1 MAAYQGAK
9 DVKAPDLK
17 RMVTEFDVSRTDEVL
32 DLSSAVGDA
41 LTILA
46 AVEKNLSRKIT
57 QKWIFVDLCWLIM
70 QQQSASESINANELA
85 ESFKAF
91 ETLRRE
97 YLKHPEDLIRVTD
110 VAPKQNRLNRHLYD
124 YIMAFRAQGGTHANL
139 RVRNTA
145 LRAFCR

>member
-1 MAAYQGAK
+1 MK
-9 DVKAPDLK
+9 
-17 RMVTEFDVSRTDEVL
+17 
-32 DLSSAVGDA
+32 
-41 LTILA
+41 
-46 AVEKNLSRKIT
+46 
-57 QKWIFVDLCWLIM
+57 
-70 QQQSASESINANELA
+70 QQSASESINANELA

-139 RVRNTA
+139 IVRNTA